1 MAEENNTAPAVAAV
15 GVAPPVETPAVK
27 KTRALRQKKAVAA
40 PVVVPSQAAA
50 APAESV
56 KAASGRG
63 RRAKSVAAKPEVAGK
78 ATIAK
83 RTPKAGLQPQT
94 IPVAALDEI
103 EDLIRLEEE
112 NQRLRKLLA
121 EKLRNENA
129 DLRKRL
135 DRV

>member
-1 MAEENNTAPAVAAV
+1 MAEENITAPAVAV
-15 GVAPPVETPAVK
+15 GVAAPVETPAVK
-27 KTRALRQKKAVAA
+27 KTRAPRQKTGV
-40 PVVVPSQAAA
+40 A

-63 RRAKSVAAKPEVAGK
+63 RRAKAVVAKPEVATK
-78 ATIAK
+78 ATRAK
-83 RTPKAGLQPQT
+83 RTPKALQPQT
-94 IPVAALDEI
+94 APVAALDEI
-103 EDLIRLEEE
+103 EDLIKLEEQ

>member
-1 MAEENNTAPAVAAV
+1 MAEENITAPAVAV
-15 GVAPPVETPAVK
+15 GVAAPVETPALK
-27 KTRALRQKKAVAA
+27 KTRAPRQKKGVAA
-40 PVVVPSQAAA
+40 PAVVPSQAAA

-63 RRAKSVAAKPEVAGK
+63 RKAKAVAAKPEVAAK
-78 ATIAK
+78 APRAK
-83 RTPKAGLQPQT
+83 RTPKAVQPQT
-94 IPVAALDEI
+94 AAVAALDEI
-103 EDLIRLEEE
+103 EDLIKLEEE

>member
-1 MAEENNTAPAVAAV
+1 MAEENNTAPAVAA
-15 GVAPPVETPAVK
+15 GVAAVETPAVK
-27 KTRALRQKKAVAA
+27 KTRAPRQKKAVAA
-40 PVVVPSQAAA
+40 PADVPSKAAA

-63 RRAKSVAAKPEVAGK
+63 RRAKAVVAKSEVAAK
-78 ATIAK
+78 ATRAK
-83 RTPKAGLQPQT
+83 RTPKAAVQPQT
-94 IPVAALDEI
+94 PAVAVLDEI
-103 EDLIRLEEE
+103 EDLIKLEEE

-129 DLRKRL
+129 DLRRRL

>member
-1 MAEENNTAPAVAAV
+1 MAEENITAPAVAV
-15 GVAPPVETPAVK
+15 GVAAPVETPAVK
-27 KTRALRQKKAVAA
+27 KTRAPRQKKGVVAA
-40 PVVVPSQAAA
+40 PAVVPSQAA

-56 KAASGRG
+56 KVARGRG
-63 RRAKSVAAKPEVAGK
+63 RKGKAVAAKPEVAAK
-78 ATIAK
+78 ATRAK
-83 RTPKAGLQPQT
+83 RTPKAVQPQT
-94 IPVAALDEI
+94 TPVAALDEI
-103 EDLIRLEEE
+103 EDLIKLEEE